1 MKTWK
6 ILTGLALGAG
16 IYYLYNTDKGE
27 ELREDI
33 ADSLKDL
40 KKKMDKMA
48 GKAGAELADV
58 QKMMS
63 KQIEGVSEDARKKIM
78 DILEDSADQVK
89 KSKNT
94 VNRMMA

>member
-6 ILTGLALGAG
+6 ILTGVAIGAG
-16 IYYLYNTDKGE
+16 VYYLYNTEKGE

-40 KKKMDKMA
+40 RKKMDKMA
-48 GKAGAELADV
+48 GKAGAELSDL
-58 QKMMS
+58 QKMVS
-63 KQIEGVSEDARKKIM
+63 KQIDGVSDDARKKIM
-78 DILEDSADQVK
+78 DILDEGMDQAK
-89 KSKNT
+89 KSKNA